1 MPAGIAG
8 GLPIVPRAQAA
19 QFLANGTGIV
29 WVIEPYLPLTAPCG
43 TQRKRRSFYRGTDGS
58 NLVPSSGE
66 SANPCSLSVEFRDL
80 NLNRE
85 RTR

>member
-43 TQRKRRSFYRGTDGS
+43 TQRKRTFLLPRDRWF
-58 NLVPSSGE
+58 E
-66 SANPCSLSVEFRDL
+66 SCSLQW
-80 NLNRE
+80 
-85 RTR
+85 